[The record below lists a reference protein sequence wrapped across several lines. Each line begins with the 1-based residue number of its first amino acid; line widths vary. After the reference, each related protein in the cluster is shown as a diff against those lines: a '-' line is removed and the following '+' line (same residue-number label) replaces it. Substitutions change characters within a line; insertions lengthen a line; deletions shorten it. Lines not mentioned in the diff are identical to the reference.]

1 MVFKPPMVVTTISKG
16 ETLGKGFARYPLQR
30 QARISSP
37 FNPNRRHPVTG
48 RVRPH
53 KGVDFAVSPGT
64 PVIAPAEGVVE
75 KVAYQAGGAGRY
87 VVIRHGREYQ
97 TVYMHFKSCFGECRS
112 NCEERG
118 AYCIN
123 W

>member
-53 KGVDFAVSPGT
+53 KGWTLLFHQARQLLRQQ
-64 PVIAPAEGVVE
+64 
-75 KVAYQAGGAGRY
+75 KV
-87 VVIRHGREYQ
+87 
-97 TVYMHFKSCFGECRS
+97 
-112 NCEERG
+112 
-118 AYCIN
+118 

>member
-1 MVFKPPMVVTTISKG
+1 MADGKSYYGIQAANGRYYDKQG

-53 KGVDFAVSPGT
+53 KGVDFAVAPGT
-64 PVIAPAEGVVE
+64 PVIAPAEGLVE

-97 TVYMHFKSCFGECRS
+97 TVYMHLSRALVRAGQ
-112 NCEERG
+112 
-118 AYCIN
+118 